1 MSRSALY
8 PPNVQSLSDDVIGSV
23 TQRITRSENIEMV
36 NFVLE
41 SSPGNRSLSTPE
53 INASVATIEDE
64 RAPTEKKRKRDK
76 SPRNDW
82 RRQINQDQYVAKINS
97 ISIRKNADLPSLVD
111 LLCISEAMQRKK
123 HRENQRKYRQR
134 QAAFM
139 VVLVDDVH
147 QLHKEIKELNHR
159 RYSIKGT
166 LGMNRDVWS
175 IAVAYYACFSFGL
188 QLSTQD
194 VSKQLEFVRCAMSP
208 DVAFNGGFGPDE
220 LLKSWSVFQW
230 FSDVEVNLMRL
241 VKQSE
246 HCVVMITRADGTIT
260 ERTLCNLFP
269 HLWEGERKYYSVR
282 TNLATKLLD
291 QRIVMDGRTVFRWD
305 SVTNSM
311 ASVNSDNDMLTPIFH
326 LLGNLKDVSLVFDQG
341 LVSPDFQWKYSP

>member
-1 MSRSALY
+1 
-8 PPNVQSLSDDVIGSV
+8 
-23 TQRITRSENIEMV
+23 
-36 NFVLE
+36 
-41 SSPGNRSLSTPE
+41 
-53 INASVATIEDE
+53 
-64 RAPTEKKRKRDK
+64 
-76 SPRNDW
+76 
-82 RRQINQDQYVAKINS
+82 
-97 ISIRKNADLPSLVD
+97 
-111 LLCISEAMQRKK
+111 
-123 HRENQRKYRQR
+123 
-134 QAAFM
+134 
-139 VVLVDDVH
+139 
-147 QLHKEIKELNHR
+147 
-159 RYSIKGT
+159 
-166 LGMNRDVWS
+166 
-175 IAVAYYACFSFGL
+175 
-188 QLSTQD
+188 
-194 VSKQLEFVRCAMSP
+194 MSP